1 MDPLLC
7 KLPLYQSIS
16 FILSTFHEMWMI
28 SPYLQQVLDSLPDS
42 AQSKHELP
50 HMDNKLSGV
59 SSGRSC
65 ISNLWFCYQ
74 AANVSSQRLHDHVR
88 RRCSICRQCRKMN
101 LKKKIYKFWVSTRG
115 IYTLNA
121 AFVYFLWEGTFKG
134 KERNLNIS
142 ETLNRHAEILLIIP
156 ETVHELRIS
165 LNRTPKAGKIYSVVR
180 VI

>member
-1 MDPLLC
+1 MGGMSSYRSLHGQRQRQRLFNGYVPGCTVNTGLPTEDLKFKLFSLIFFLNDCWECRQIIQVDPLLR

-65 ISNLWFCYQ
+65 ISNLWFCYP

-101 LKKKIYKFWVSTRG
+101 FKKKIYKF
-115 IYTLNA
+115 
-121 AFVYFLWEGTFKG
+121 
-134 KERNLNIS
+134 
-142 ETLNRHAEILLIIP
+142 
-156 ETVHELRIS
+156 
-165 LNRTPKAGKIYSVVR
+165 
-180 VI
+180 